1 MSGSIFAAES
11 GGGNAVDLSGGNL
24 TFVVIVGVI
33 AVIALAMGMMF
44 RTQVLAAGEGTT
56 NMQTIAQAVQEGA
69 SAFLTRQFRT
79 LVVFAAI
86 AFVVLFALPADGG
99 TDVRVGRSI
108 FFLVG
113 AGFSA
118 AIGYFGMSLAVQ
130 ANVRVAAAAR
140 DEGRD
145 PAMRVAFR
153 TGGVV
158 GMATVGLGLLGAAVV
173 VLIYKSDAPT
183 VLEGFGF
190 GAALL
195 AMFMRVGGGIFTKAA
210 DVGADLVGKVE
221 NNIPE
226 DDPRNAATI
235 ADNVGDNVGDCA
247 GMAADLFESYAVTLV
262 AALILGK
269 AAFGAEGLV
278 FPLIIPAIGALTA
291 IMGIF
296 LCRPRPTESG
306 LTTINRAFYISAGVS
321 AVLCAIAA
329 FVYLPSSFSGL
340 TNARNSGSLVER
352 VFQNGQVPTPEG
364 SPALIATGAV
374 LIGIVLAAVI
384 LALPATSPARST
396 ARS

>member
-1 MSGSIFAAES
+1 MTGIAP
-11 GGGNAVDLSGGNL
+11 AVVHLSGGNL
-24 TFVVIVGVI
+24 VLVVIVALI
-33 AVIALAMGMMF
+33 ALGALAMAYMF
-44 RTQVLAAGEGTT
+44 RQEVLAAGEGTD
-56 NMQTIAQAVQEGA
+56 NMKNIAHAVQEGA
-69 SAFLTRQFRT
+69 NAYLTRQFRT
-79 LVVFAAI
+79 LAVFAVV
-86 AFVVLFALPADGG
+86 AFLLLLALPADDL
-99 TDVRVGRSI
+99 TVRVFRSV

-118 AIGYFGMSLAVQ
+118 TVGYLGMNLAVR
-130 ANVRVAAAAR
+130 ANLRVAAAAN
-140 DEGRD
+140 EQGRD
-145 PAMRVAFR
+145 PAMRIGFR
-153 TGGVV
+153 TGATV
-158 GMATVGLGLLGAAVV
+158 GMLTVGLGLLGASVV
-173 VLIYKSDAPT
+173 VLLFQDKAPH

-221 NNIPE
+221 QGIPE

-269 AAFGAEGLV
+269 VAFGVQGLV

-321 AVLCAIAA
+321 AVVCAVAA
-329 FVYLPSSFSGL
+329 FVYLPTASKELDNAGSGGGL
-340 TNARNSGSLVER
+340 LGRLLPSAGSTD
-352 VFQNGQVPTPEG
+352 FN
-364 SPALIATGAV
+364 PALIGALAV

-384 LALPATSPARST
+384 LFI
-396 ARS
+396 